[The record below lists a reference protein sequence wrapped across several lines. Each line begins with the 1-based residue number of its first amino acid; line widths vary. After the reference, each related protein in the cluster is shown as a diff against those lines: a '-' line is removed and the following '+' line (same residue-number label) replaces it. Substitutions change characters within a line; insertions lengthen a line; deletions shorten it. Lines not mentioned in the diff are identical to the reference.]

1 MTPIIYY
8 PFHPFHFRSTP
19 IQTFRRFEWR
29 SSATRIVWIAGRIH
43 WMQGQFQM
51 ITEDG
56 IVSRDRG
63 WCEFLV
69 PRPWFV
75 RLLVRPAKP
84 ANERRRIRQ
93 LNPEIPA
100 PSAPTTGRAACPL
113 HSTLKKCTELTST
126 QIVGRWAVSIYSS
139 PCSLLGTTM
148 ASRLWRCRASCLRP
162 CVRPRPAPARREP
175 AEPQACRA
183 KCRPPKSNRDPH
195 IDDHLASN

>member
-1 MTPIIYY
+1 MPL
-8 PFHPFHFRSTP
+8 
-19 IQTFRRFEWR
+19 
-29 SSATRIVWIAGRIH
+29 VWIAGRIH

-93 LNPEIPA
+93 LNPRPLRSDDRPGGLPLTFHNKNVHCTHLDSNRCGGRYRFTLHLV
-100 PSAPTTGRAACPL
+100 PSCWER
-113 HSTLKKCTELTST
+113 
-126 QIVGRWAVSIYSS
+126 RWR
-139 PCSLLGTTM
+139 LG
-148 ASRLWRCRASCLRP
+148 SGG
-162 CVRPRPAPARREP
+162 VERPACVLASGLGLRLRGASQPSLKP
-175 AEPQACRA
+175 AEPNAD
-183 KCRPPKSNRDPH
+183 PPKATATPTSMTTWLPINSS
-195 IDDHLASN
+195 A